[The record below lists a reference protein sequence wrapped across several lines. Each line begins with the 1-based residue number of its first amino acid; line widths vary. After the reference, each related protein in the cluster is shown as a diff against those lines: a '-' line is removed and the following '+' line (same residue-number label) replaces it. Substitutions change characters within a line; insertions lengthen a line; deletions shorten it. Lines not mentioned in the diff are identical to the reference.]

1 MWCLEYNSECFILP
15 FCEVADLDSV
25 CLQLGA
31 FFGLPQV
38 HTRLSAKCSA
48 KSYKPYNISLYF
60 PHLLVKG
67 IFLCTNP
74 GLSQY
79 AISNVIIPRSDI
91 SNMPKANPI
100 QGFAAYVLSHLLHEQ
115 KSRFMTEIL
124 SLPVRWLPRECS
136 AAGTVDLER
145 FEAETE

>member
-1 MWCLEYNSECFILP
+1 
-15 FCEVADLDSV
+15 
-25 CLQLGA
+25 
-31 FFGLPQV
+31 
-38 HTRLSAKCSA
+38 
-48 KSYKPYNISLYF
+48 
-60 PHLLVKG
+60 
-67 IFLCTNP
+67 
-74 GLSQY
+74 
-79 AISNVIIPRSDI
+79 
-91 SNMPKANPI
+91 MPKASPI